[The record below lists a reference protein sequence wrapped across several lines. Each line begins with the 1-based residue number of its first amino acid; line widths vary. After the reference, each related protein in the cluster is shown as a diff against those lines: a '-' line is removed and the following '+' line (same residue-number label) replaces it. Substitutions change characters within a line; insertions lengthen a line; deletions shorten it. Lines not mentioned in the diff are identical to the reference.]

1 MGAACTH
8 KRTVQLIWKTLAQ
21 EGVKIKFTKKSHPGA
36 DGCRIISCQA
46 LHGICSLLSMHDLA
60 ECAAFSPDGQYL
72 VTGRYELFATNA
84 HGYCYIF

>member
-1 MGAACTH
+1 
-8 KRTVQLIWKTLAQ
+8 
-21 EGVKIKFTKKSHPGA
+21 
-36 DGCRIISCQA
+36 
-46 LHGICSLLSMHDLA
+46 LA